1 MFFKRRNLS
10 FLIILIAGLGLL
22 LTLENCKCNPDPVE
36 LDQEKDSIISEDS
49 IKDEDIMLTYQPEYA
64 FYYLEFNEELGVD
77 EIVVQRKFEEN
88 IDAEF
93 IKEQLNFTYPTVQI
107 SRIEEK
113 QEVIDVYIQDANYL
127 TQQMGSYG
135 ADEYLLHTVYAFTS
149 LAGVETVRFHFKEG
163 DHAEPRAYSRA
174 DWNYPIKE

>member
-1 MFFKRRNLS
+1 MLFRRKNLS
-10 FLIILIAGLGLL
+10 LLIVLIAGLGLL

-36 LDQEKDSIISEDS
+36 EDQAEDS
-49 IKDEDIMLTYQPEYA
+49 ITVEDRIEEDIMLTYQPEFA

-77 EIVVQRKFEEN
+77 EIVVQKKVDEN
-88 IDAEF
+88 INADY

-113 QEVIDVYIQDANYL
+113 QEVIEVYIEDANYL